1 MYTRDVRI
9 AWLWIALVLA
19 LVALGA
25 TAPAPAHAQAVGR
38 VTSLSADEAVDL
50 ALGALEG
57 PVVQRVLV
65 SPGSQEGP
73 AVFPPYQQQPPAAQG
88 DLRLPAST
96 LAAKAKKGKVK

>member
-1 MYTRDVRI
+1 
-9 AWLWIALVLA
+9 VLA

-25 TAPAPAHAQAVGR
+25 TVPALAQAQAVGR
-38 VTSLSADEAVDL
+38 EPSLSADEAADL

-57 PVVQRVLV
+57 PVVQRALV
-65 SPGSQEGP
+65 SPGRQEEP

-96 LAAKAKKGKVK
+96 LAANAKKGKVK